1 MTSLSN
7 NNGKGYCAMQ
17 TKIKVRGFHLDVYQH
32 VNNARYLEFL
42 EEARWDGLEN
52 SESFQWLTAHNIAFV
67 VVNININ
74 YRRPAVLGDVLTV
87 TSQVQ
92 QINGKSGVL
101 SQVVTLDP
109 EGQVVADALMTF
121 VCIDLKRQKALALE
135 GELREKLELMIAQAI
150 NIKNGLAKTVKD
162 KSLPD
167 KIADRMSVS
176 AHPAQIPESV
186 FYFNPVFCFIAA
198 ITPPLSAR

>member
-1 MTSLSN
+1 
-7 NNGKGYCAMQ
+7 
-17 TKIKVRGFHLDVYQH
+17 FHLDVYQH

-92 QINGKSGVL
+92 QLNGKSGVL

-109 EGQVVADALMTF
+109 EGQVVADALITF
-121 VCIDLKRQKALALE
+121 VCIDLKTQKALPLE
-135 GELREKLELMIAQAI
+135 GELLIQWGNGMQSQCRAHYRLSPESQNQAI
-150 NIKNGLAKTVKD
+150 TMAGA
-162 KSLPD
+162 SC
-167 KIADRMSVS
+167 DR
-176 AHPAQIPESV
+176 
-186 FYFNPVFCFIAA
+186 
-198 ITPPLSAR
+198 